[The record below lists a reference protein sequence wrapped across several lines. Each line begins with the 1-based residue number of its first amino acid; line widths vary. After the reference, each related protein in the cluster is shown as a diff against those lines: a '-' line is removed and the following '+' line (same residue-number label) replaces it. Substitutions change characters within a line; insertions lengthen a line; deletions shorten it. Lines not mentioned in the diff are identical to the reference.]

1 MAGLEERLQR
11 QQHSLGGTRG
21 MLRFGLLR
29 PRGDRRQEEITMPRS
44 NNMILYI
51 PRADEPPVVREPDE
65 D

>member
-1 MAGLEERLQR
+1 
-11 QQHSLGGTRG
+11 